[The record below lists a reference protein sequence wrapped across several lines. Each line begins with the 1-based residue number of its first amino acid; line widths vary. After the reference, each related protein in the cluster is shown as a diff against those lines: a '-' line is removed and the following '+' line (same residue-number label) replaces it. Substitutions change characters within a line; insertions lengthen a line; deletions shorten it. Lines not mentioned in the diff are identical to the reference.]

1 MSCILYH
8 DDEEIQQRIN
18 IDDLYEK
25 NKKRDLKQISIFNKI
40 LGRIHKRILYTNRS
54 KQNDKHI
61 WFIIPEYILGEP
73 LYDQGDCIA
82 YIISKLEENGFF
94 IKYMHPNTLFI
105 SWHNWIP
112 SYVRNEIKKK
122 QGVIIDERGNIVDKI
137 EVENNHSMDN
147 RNTTPNGGAAGSA
160 TSVKKQYNSTEEYKP
175 TGKFNIYGNDMF
187 EKLEKRVSFK

>member
-1 MSCILYH
+1 MSCILFH
-8 DDEEIQQRIN
+8 DEEEMQQRIN

-40 LGRIHKRILYTNRS
+40 LGRIHKRIIYTNRS

-94 IKYMHPNTLFI
+94 IKYMHPNTVFI

-112 SYVRNEIKKK
+112 SYVRNELKKK
-122 QGVIIDERGNIVDKI
+122 RGIIVDEKGNIVDKI
-137 EVENNHSMDN
+137 EVEQKDSFGIKVEENNNNIAS
-147 RNTTPNGGAAGSA
+147 NT
-160 TSVKKQYNSTEEYKP
+160 KKQYNSTEQYKP
-175 TGKFNIYGNDMF
+175 TGKFSIYGNDMF